1 MAAIITG
8 FLGRIKSDKGLLIRV
23 IVGTILTITTLGLGF
38 GLLVRTAVYSH
49 HHKKFALEAI
59 GFSDP
64 NFTEQ
69 FPQVCSADSFNL
81 LFSSQYV
88 QAGTTAQSQENS
100 NRASLL
106 VYTAHSMT
114 FNLQTHI
121 KAETQ
126 LTRKRLKH
134 Q

>member
-1 MAAIITG
+1 MAALITG

-69 FPQVCSADSFNL
+69 FPQVCSANNFNL
-81 LFSSQYV
+81 RFSSRFV
-88 QAGTTAQSQENS
+88 QAGKTTQE
-100 NRASLL
+100 RLHKVLL
-106 VYTAHSMT
+106 QACTAPSMT

-126 LTRKRLKH
+126 LTRKRLNH